1 MLEQQ
6 DNKTRKTGATVKEM
20 VRPRKPVD
28 SFADAGRLFSAQV
41 DEVPTMRVPRRPQS
55 SSRHSFSGKHEF
67 RMLPPLSNK
76 ELTEAKR
83 KELFV
88 QKLAQCSVVFD
99 FQNFDENIEGK
110 EAKQQTLVEI
120 IDYMSDR
127 VGIVTPDVYPT
138 LFMMVSANLFR
149 TIPPQINAF
158 GDPYDPEE
166 DEPREE
172 PAWPHL
178 YLVYL
183 IFLRFLE
190 SGDFNSSAARPY
202 IDQTFTTQLLDLFDC
217 EDVRERES
225 LKTVLHRIYGKML
238 GMRSFIRRSINN
250 IFLQFTY
257 ETQRHNGIAELLEI
271 LGSIINGFT
280 VPLKEEHINFLHR
293 VLLPLH
299 KARPMSL
306 YYAQLSYCTIQFL
319 EKDPMLGDSIIKAL
333 LRYWPKVNS
342 PKELMFVN
350 EIEGILDSI
359 DPAQFTLIC
368 QLLFQQLVKCIVSP
382 HFQVAERTLAMWRN
396 SYIVNLIT
404 DNIHLILPIVLSGIY
419 RHSRSHWNRNIHN
432 QVFQVLRFFVN
443 VNEEMFEHCL
453 AEFRNMRDSER
464 QRSAI
469 NTNWWTKIEKLAKIN
484 GQSMPNAQ
492 QLLANIDKVASPK
505 ANSQTASSNDCR
517 GELESPAE
525 KQQNHHEATGNA
537 EEAAGGL
544 AMNGTVSTT
553 VSAPNGQDAND
564 GGAKMMSADREQ
576 TDNGAD
582 GQTAKELPMSRLDNP
597 DDMCCEMDEDEFIRE
612 LDKFVDIIRYEDPD
626 TVAANGLLILNENGE
641 PNFSTHADADAS
653 DIAYHDIQHQLT
665 ADAIGMY
672 GGHEYVSIHS
682 INDTGRLSAH
692 AHEDV
697 VMTSAEL
704 HHNTLAMVPPSLSA
718 SSNDDGAQLPDAVDA
733 RMVISPHSNSIDTN
747 DINVT
752 GATIDGGNG
761 NINGNSIRRDESH
774 EIANGGMSMDTSG
787 TPPPQ
792 MST

>member
-6 DNKTRKTGATVKEM
+6 NNKTRKTGAAVTEM
-20 VRPRKPVD
+20 VRPRKPTD

-76 ELTEAKR
+76 DLTEAKR

-88 QKLAQCSVVFD
+88 QKLAQCGVVFD

-120 IDYMSDR
+120 LDYMSDR

-138 LFMMVSANLFR
+138 LFSMVSANLFR

-178 YLVYL
+178 YLVYH

-202 IDQTFTTQLLDLFDC
+202 IDQAFTTQLLDLFDC

-257 ETQRHNGIAELLEI
+257 ETQRHNGVAELLEI

-293 VLLPLH
+293 VLIPLH

-319 EKDPMLGDSIIKAL
+319 DKDPMLGDSIIKAL

-359 DPAQFTLIC
+359 DPAQFTIIC
-368 QLLFQQLVKCIVSP
+368 QMLFQQLVKCIVSP

-396 SYIVNLIT
+396 TYIVNLIT
-404 DNIHLILPIVLSGIY
+404 DNIHLVLPIVLSGIY

-453 AEFRNMRDSER
+453 AEFRSMRDSER
-464 QRSAI
+464 QRSAK
-469 NTNWWTKIEKLAKIN
+469 NTNWWTKIEKLAK
-484 GQSMPNAQ
+484 
-492 QLLANIDKVASPK
+492 
-505 ANSQTASSNDCR
+505 
-517 GELESPAE
+517 
-525 KQQNHHEATGNA
+525 
-537 EEAAGGL
+537 
-544 AMNGTVSTT
+544 
-553 VSAPNGQDAND
+553 
-564 GGAKMMSADREQ
+564 
-576 TDNGAD
+576 
-582 GQTAKELPMSRLDNP
+582 
-597 DDMCCEMDEDEFIRE
+597 
-612 LDKFVDIIRYEDPD
+612 
-626 TVAANGLLILNENGE
+626 
-641 PNFSTHADADAS
+641 
-653 DIAYHDIQHQLT
+653 
-665 ADAIGMY
+665 
-672 GGHEYVSIHS
+672 
-682 INDTGRLSAH
+682 
-692 AHEDV
+692 
-697 VMTSAEL
+697 
-704 HHNTLAMVPPSLSA
+704 
-718 SSNDDGAQLPDAVDA
+718 
-733 RMVISPHSNSIDTN
+733 
-747 DINVT
+747 
-752 GATIDGGNG
+752 
-761 NINGNSIRRDESH
+761 
-774 EIANGGMSMDTSG
+774 
-787 TPPPQ
+787 
-792 MST
+792 

>member
-1 MLEQQ
+1 
-6 DNKTRKTGATVKEM
+6 M
-20 VRPRKPVD
+20 VRPRKPAD
-28 SFADAGRLFSAQV
+28 SFTDSGRLFAAHV

-67 RMLPPLSNK
+67 RLLPPLLSK
-76 ELTEAKR
+76 DLSEAKR

-99 FQNFDENIEGK
+99 FQNYDDNIEGK

-120 IDYMSDR
+120 IDYMADR

-172 PAWPHL
+172 SAWPHL
-178 YLVYL
+178 CLVYH

-319 EKDPMLGDSIIKAL
+319 EKDPTLGESIIRAL
-333 LRYWPKVNS
+333 LRYWPKINS

-350 EIEGILDSI
+350 EVEGILDSM

-368 QLLFQQLVKCIVSP
+368 QPLFQQLVRCIVSP

-396 SYIVNLIT
+396 TYIVNLIT

-443 VNEEMFEHCL
+443 VNEEMFEQCL
-453 AEFRNMRDSER
+453 AEFRNIRDSER
-464 QRSAI
+464 QRSAKS
-469 NTNWWTKIEKLAKIN
+469 TNWWTNIEKLAKIN
-484 GQSMPNAQ
+484 GQGVFDTQLQTGNSNEPTPNKEDQ
-492 QLLANIDKVASPK
+492 KTPG
-505 ANSQTASSNDCR
+505 NDCN
-517 GELESPAE
+517 GKAELPAE
-525 KQQNHHEATGNA
+525 DQQSHESSESA
-537 EEAAGGL
+537 EKPVDGPAA
-544 AMNGTVSTT
+544 NGTVAKASPT
-553 VSAPNGQDAND
+553 SNESNAND
-564 GGAKMMSADREQ
+564 SDTKILGTDSKQTAEI
-576 TDNGAD
+576 TDNKHPDQA
-582 GQTAKELPMSRLDNP
+582 AKDLPLSRLDNP
-597 DDMCCEMDEDEFIRE
+597 DDMCCEMDEDEFIQE
-612 LDKFVDIIRYEDPD
+612 LDKFVDIIRYEDAD

-641 PNFSTHADADAS
+641 PNFSSKH
-653 DIAYHDIQHQLT
+653 I
-665 ADAIGMY
+665 IGL
-672 GGHEYVSIHS
+672 GFSVYVLNEH
-682 INDTGRLSAH
+682 
-692 AHEDV
+692 
-697 VMTSAEL
+697 EL
-704 HHNTLAMVPPSLSA
+704 HNPEL
-718 SSNDDGAQLPDAVDA
+718 QQK
-733 RMVISPHSNSIDTN
+733 
-747 DINVT
+747 
-752 GATIDGGNG
+752 
-761 NINGNSIRRDESH
+761 RDE
-774 EIANGGMSMDTSG
+774 EIL
-787 TPPPQ
+787 
-792 MST
+792 

>member
-1 MLEQQ
+1 
-6 DNKTRKTGATVKEM
+6 M
-20 VRPRKPVD
+20 VRPRKPTD
-28 SFADAGRLFSAQV
+28 SFTDSGRLFAAQV

-67 RMLPPLSNK
+67 RKDIS
-76 ELTEAKR
+76 EAKR
-83 KELFV
+83 KDLFV

-99 FQNFDENIEGK
+99 FQNYDDNIEGK

-120 IDYMSDR
+120 IDYMADR

-178 YLVYL
+178 CLVYH

-319 EKDPMLGDSIIKAL
+319 EKDPTLGESIIRAL

-350 EIEGILDSI
+350 EIEGILDSM

-368 QLLFQQLVKCIVSP
+368 QPLFQQLVRCIVSP

-396 SYIVNLIT
+396 TYIVNLIT

-443 VNEEMFEHCL
+443 VNEEMFEQCL
-453 AEFRNMRDSER
+453 AEFRNIRDSER
-464 QRSAI
+464 QRSAKS
-469 NTNWWTKIEKLAKIN
+469 TNWWTNIEKLARIN
-484 GQSMPNAQ
+484 GQGVFDTQLQTGNSNEPTPNKEEQ
-492 QLLANIDKVASPK
+492 KTPG
-505 ANSQTASSNDCR
+505 NDCN
-517 GELESPAE
+517 GKAELPAE
-525 KQQNHHEATGNA
+525 DQQSHEPSGSA
-537 EEAAGGL
+537 EQPVDESAA
-544 AMNGTVSTT
+544 NGTMTKSSPTFNE
-553 VSAPNGQDAND
+553 SNAND
-564 GGAKMMSADREQ
+564 GDTKTLGVDSKQAAETADDKHPDQAAKD
-576 TDNGAD
+576 
-582 GQTAKELPMSRLDNP
+582 LPISRLDNP
-597 DDMCCEMDEDEFIRE
+597 DDMCCEMDEDEFIQE
-612 LDKFVDIIRYEDPD
+612 LDKFVDIIRYEDAD

-641 PNFSTHADADAS
+641 PNFSTHADLDVADMA
-653 DIAYHDIQHQLT
+653 AYHDHQHQLT
-665 ADAIGMY
+665 ADAIGLY
-672 GGHEYVSIHS
+672 GGHEYVAIHS
-682 INDTGRLSAH
+682 ISDSGRISASS
-692 AHEDV
+692 HEDV
-697 VMTSAEL
+697 VMTSADM
-704 HHNTLAMVPPSLSA
+704 HHDTMAMIPPSLSSNSSSTNNGMMRLA
-718 SSNDDGAQLPDAVDA
+718 DAAGTPMIVSPYPSGEDADDISTSSMIDSANGHGNIIGNYNDKDMVNDGSNDNTHDMA
-733 RMVISPHSNSIDTN
+733 S
-747 DINVT
+747 
-752 GATIDGGNG
+752 
-761 NINGNSIRRDESH
+761 
-774 EIANGGMSMDTSG
+774 GGMSMDTSS

-792 MST
+792 MSA